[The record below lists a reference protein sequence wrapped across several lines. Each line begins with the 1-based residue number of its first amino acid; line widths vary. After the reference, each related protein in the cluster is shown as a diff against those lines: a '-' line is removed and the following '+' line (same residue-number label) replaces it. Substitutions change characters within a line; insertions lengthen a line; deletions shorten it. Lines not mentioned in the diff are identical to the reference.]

1 VTGAAVTGRF
11 TSRLLPAFAFGLA
24 IAFAFNACADGLGT
38 IKQRGTALVGTQAD
52 YPPFEFIEN
61 GKIVGYD
68 KDLLDAVIAAWGVK
82 LDQLDLP
89 FAGLLT
95 GLMQKK
101 FDFVCTA
108 LLILPERA
116 QKLAVTLPIASA
128 RVGFWKRKDNAKV
141 KSIDDLTG
149 LTVGAVVPPSGPT
162 ALMTAY
168 NEGLAKSG
176 KGAADIKY
184 FQGSTDLSLALLNA
198 QVDVWVTTSLT
209 MNAQM
214 KKYPDKFELVGDFGE
229 PLYYAWGTRPD
240 DPSLRDA
247 INVELRRL
255 RDSGQMERLQQK
267 WFGLTMKVPDSGY
280 LPEGAK

>member
-1 VTGAAVTGRF
+1 MRAAVTARHMRRF
-11 TSRLLPAFAFGLA
+11 LPAFALGA
-24 IAFAFNACADGLGT
+24 AMAFAFGARADGLAV
-38 IKQRGTALVGTQAD
+38 IKQRGVALVGTQAD
-52 YPPFEFIEN
+52 YPPFEFIQD

-68 KDLLDAVIAAWGVK
+68 KDLLDSIIAAWSVK
-82 LDQLDLP
+82 LEQLDLP

-116 QKLAVTLPIASA
+116 QKLAITLPIASA
-128 RVGFWKRKDNAKV
+128 PVGFWKRKDDAKV
-141 KSIDDLTG
+141 KSIDDLSG
-149 LTVGAVVPPSGPT
+149 LIVGAVVPPSGPT

-168 NEGLAKSG
+168 NDGLTKSG

-198 QVDVWVTTSLT
+198 QVDVWATTSLT
-209 MNAQM
+209 MNAQL
-214 KKYPDKFELVGDFGE
+214 KKYPDKFELVGNFGE
-229 PLYYAWGTRPD
+229 PLYYGWATRPD
-240 DPSLRDA
+240 DTSLRDA
-247 INVELRRL
+247 INIELRRL
-255 RDSGQMERLQQK
+255 RDSGEVERLQQK
-267 WFGLTMKVPDSGY
+267 WFGLTMIIPDSGY